1 MYVNGTK
8 VAAHQTGVVETVSV
22 ITGQMELI
30 VDSTEHP
37 VEAGQTATFDG
48 DAPHAY
54 RGAGTG
60 TCHLIMTV
68 HIPAGPNSAS

>member
-1 MYVNGTK
+1 MTL
-8 VAAHQTGVVETVSV
+8 VVD
-22 ITGQMELI
+22 G
-30 VDSTEHP
+30 TEHT

-54 RGAGTG
+54 RGSGTR

-68 HIPAGPNSAS
+68 HLPPGAL